1 MKKYILTMFIK
12 IPNYGE
18 IATKSVVG
26 KIYKKVGDFVDSN
39 EIILDIETEKAMLEI
54 NSFYSGKIIK
64 ILVKSGD
71 EVLVGQNIIEI
82 KTDEIIKKEP
92 EQIIEKVKISKL
104 RKTIS
109 DRLKY
114 AQNNAAI
121 VTTFNEVD
129 MTNIISI
136 RNENKK
142 NNIKIGLMPFFIKA
156 TANVLPKFKSVNAQ
170 IKNDYIL
177 YKKYY
182 NIGFAVDINDG
193 LFVSVI
199 KNADKL
205 TIYEIAAKIE
215 NLKKTVDSDDCGT
228 FTITNGGVYGSL
240 FSTPIINA
248 TQSGILGINSI
259 IERPIALN
267 GNVFIKPMMYI
278 SLSYDHRIMDG
289 KEAIEFLIA
298 VKNNL
303 ENISMQH

>member
-1 MKKYILTMFIK
+1 MFIK

-26 KIYKKVGDFVDSN
+26 KIYKKVCDFIDSG

-71 EVLVGQNIIEI
+71 EVLIGQNIIEI
-82 KTDEIIKKEP
+82 KTDESIKKEP
-92 EQIIEKVKISKL
+92 EQIIEKVKRTKL

-114 AQNNAAI
+114 TQNNAAI

-156 TANVLPKFKSVNAQ
+156 TANVLPQFKGVNAQ

-199 KNADKL
+199 KNANQL
-205 TIYEIAAKIE
+205 TIHEISDKIA
-215 NLKKTVDSDDCGT
+215 NLKKDVDSDDCGT

-240 FSTPIINA
+240 FSTPIINT
-248 TQSGILGINSI
+248 TQSGILGVNSI

-267 GNVFIKPMMYI
+267 GNVVIRPMMYI

-303 ENISMQH
+303 ENISMRH

>member
-1 MKKYILTMFIK
+1 MFIK

-71 EVLVGQNIIEI
+71 EVLVGQNIVEI
-82 KTDEIIKKEP
+82 KTDESIKKEP
-92 EQIIEKVKISKL
+92 EQIIEKVKITKL

-199 KNADKL
+199 KNANQL
-205 TIYEIAAKIE
+205 TIYEISDKIA
-215 NLKKTVDSDDCGT
+215 NLKKTVDSDDCAT

-248 TQSGILGINSI
+248 AQSGILGLNSI

-267 GNVFIKPMMYI
+267 GNVVIKPMMYI